1 MEASPAGEA
10 PAAGEALAEEA
21 LPDGMVPT
29 GEAPAAG
36 VMAVAEVN
44 CVALGSPS
52 GAWPGAC

>member
-1 MEASPAGEA
+1 MEAPADGEAPAGEA
-10 PAAGEALAEEA
+10 L
-21 LPDGMVPT
+21 T